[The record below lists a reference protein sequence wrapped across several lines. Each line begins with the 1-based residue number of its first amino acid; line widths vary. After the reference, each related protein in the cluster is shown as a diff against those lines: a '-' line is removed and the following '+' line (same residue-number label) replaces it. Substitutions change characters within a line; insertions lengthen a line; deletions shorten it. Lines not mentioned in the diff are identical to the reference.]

1 MSQSQVQT
9 LLSEK
14 AGVGL
19 EDGTQQQVEVA
30 VVQDNRAK
38 AIFCM
43 LVGGIGMLG
52 NAIFFKMAAEKGAR
66 VYDYQ
71 VFRNLSL
78 LLFSS
83 IQMAC

>member
-14 AGVGL
+14 AGVGK

-43 LVGGIGMLG
+43 LIGGIGVTC
-52 NAIFFKMAAEKGAR
+52 NSIFFKMAAEKGAR